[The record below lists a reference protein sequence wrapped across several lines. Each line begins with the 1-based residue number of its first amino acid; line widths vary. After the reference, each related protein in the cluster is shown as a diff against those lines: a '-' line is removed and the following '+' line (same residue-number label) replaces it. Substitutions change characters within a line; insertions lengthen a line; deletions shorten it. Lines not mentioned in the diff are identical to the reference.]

1 MMANGI
7 DTHKVTSMR
16 AIITFNNG
24 ETVEADIITL
34 PDKPIFVEK
43 IERELMNDMNAR
55 LTNFKVVKVH
65 LLRN

>member
-1 MMANGI
+1 
-7 DTHKVTSMR
+7 MR